1 MELKGFQKLTLLDYP
16 GKVACTVFT
25 GGCNFLC
32 PFCQNSSLV
41 LHKAEVESIDEEDVL
56 SYLYKR
62 RGILDGIC
70 ITGGEPLLQSGLS
83 EFIAACKHTGM
94 LVKLDTNGY
103 LPEKLDELI
112 GTGSIDYIAM
122 DIKSS
127 PKGYSLAAGLENLD
141 FARILRSIELIRN
154 CGIAH
159 EFRTTVVNELH
170 SAEDFD
176 AIGKLLSGE
185 ERYFLQK
192 FVDSGELITA
202 GLHAASDEKMN
213 EYLSIVRKYVPNA
226 ELRGM

>member
-41 LHKAEVESIDEEDVL
+41 LHKGEVESIAEEDVL
-56 SYLYKR
+56 SYLNKR

-70 ITGGEPLLQSGLS
+70 ITGGEPLLQDGLS
-83 EFIAACKHTGM
+83 EFISACKRVGM

-103 LPEKLDELI
+103 LPDKLAVLVE
-112 GTGSIDYIAM
+112 TGNIDYIAM

-127 PKGYSLAAGLENLD
+127 PKGYALAAGLQNLD
-141 FARILRSIELIRN
+141 IERILRSIEFIKG
-154 CGIAH
+154 CGVDH
-159 EFRTTVVNELH
+159 EFRTTVVSELH
-170 SAEDFD
+170 SAEDIE
-176 AIGKLLSGE
+176 AIGKLISGE
-185 ERYFLQK
+185 KRYFLQK

-213 EYLSIVRKYVPNA
+213 EYLSLVQRYVPTA